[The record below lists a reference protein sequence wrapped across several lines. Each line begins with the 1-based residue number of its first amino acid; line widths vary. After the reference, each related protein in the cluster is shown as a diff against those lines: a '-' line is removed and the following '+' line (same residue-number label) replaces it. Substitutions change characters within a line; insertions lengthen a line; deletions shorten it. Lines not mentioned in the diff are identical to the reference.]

1 LLKTKLIIPIA
12 VTLSVLPDI
21 DLLFPFIQH
30 RGPTHSIISALVVFA
45 PFFVAYRKQAVPY
58 FVALVQ
64 HSLVGDYIA
73 GGRVQLLWP
82 LTRMYFGTSL
92 DIRSPTN
99 VALEWIMFLTAM
111 IVMLGLKD
119 AKALFQAHKSNLV
132 LAIPTLTV
140 LLPTMLSFPMQV
152 PTLLIPP
159 HVIYTIMFTA
169 AILIEVPA
177 TLKAMKNRLAKA
189 EGRPPRQ
196 VAQAS
201 CPEPTTT
208 TKSDFP

>member
-1 LLKTKLIIPIA
+1 M
-12 VTLSVLPDI
+12 
-21 DLLFPFIQH
+21 
-30 RGPTHSIISALVVFA
+30 
-45 PFFVAYRKQAVPY
+45 
-58 FVALVQ
+58 
-64 HSLVGDYIA
+64 
-73 GGRVQLLWP
+73 LWP

-119 AKALFQAHKSNLV
+119 AKTLFQAHKSNLV